1 MISSVLGML
10 SLCRGKGKTIHHV
23 KSRQTGQLF
32 SNHDTPC
39 TKNSIPMGKITG
51 MTFRTG
57 DMRLCNS
64 DAQGIRHAIKLRHWG
79 AAGTAGDFEL
89 KIGTPKEIF
98 EGEARVAMTP
108 ESALQLQKLGHECVI
123 ETGAGAVAGFS
134 DATYKDAGVTVVKTA
149 AALWKAADVV
159 AKVRAPDTAELKR
172 LRADQTLISFFN
184 PAGNTEGMEAAAS
197 KGATVIAMEMIPRIS
212 RAQKMD
218 ALSSMAN
225 IAGYR
230 AVIEAGNN
238 FGRFFTG
245 QITAAGKVPP
255 AKVLVVGAGVAGLAA
270 IGTATSLG
278 AITYAFDVRPEVAE
292 QVESMGAEFV
302 YLDFEEDQQDG
313 AATGGYAAVS
323 SPEFREAQLAKFREL
338 APEVDIVITT
348 ALIPNRDAPELW
360 TEDMVK
366 AMKPGSVIIDLAAE
380 KGGNCKLTVMDQKIV
395 TDNGVTIIGYTDFP
409 SRMATQASTLYATN
423 IRHLLT
429 DLTPEKDGVIHHNME
444 DDVIRGATVTHEKAI
459 TFPPPPPKV
468 AAIAAAPKKETPKAL
483 TAEEKRA
490 KELADF
496 KAATKQQ
503 VTLLAVGGAL
513 LLGVGLVAPASFMQ
527 HFIVFVLAVFVG
539 FQVIWGVAH
548 SLHTPL
554 MAVTNAI
561 SSIIILGAL
570 MQIGSSSFL
579 VIILAALSVFMCGIN
594 IFGGFLVT
602 RRMLA
607 MFQKS

>member
-1 MISSVLGML
+1 M
-10 SLCRGKGKTIHHV
+10 
-23 KSRQTGQLF
+23 
-32 SNHDTPC
+32 
-39 TKNSIPMGKITG
+39 
-51 MTFRTG
+51 
-57 DMRLCNS
+57 
-64 DAQGIRHAIKLRHWG
+64 
-79 AAGTAGDFEL
+79 
-89 KIGTPKEIF
+89 KIGTPKELI
-98 EGEARVAMTP
+98 EGENRVAMTP
-108 ESALQLQKLGHECVI
+108 DSATQLQKLGHACVI
-123 ETGAGAVAGFS
+123 ETGAGAKAGFS
-134 DATYKDAGVTVVKTA
+134 DKDYKDAGVEVVKTA

-159 AKVRAPDTAELKR
+159 AKVRPPVDAEMKR
-172 LRADQTLISFFN
+172 LRDGQTLISFFN
-184 PAGNTEGMEAAAS
+184 PGGNETQMEAAAK
-197 KGATVIAMEMIPRIS
+197 KGATVVAMEMVPRIS

-270 IGTATSLG
+270 IGTSTSLG

-302 YLDFEEDQQDG
+302 YLDFEEEQTDG
-313 AATGGYAAVS
+313 ASTGGYASVS

-338 APEVDIVITT
+338 APEMDIVITT
-348 ALIPNRDAPELW
+348 ALIPNREAPELW

-366 AMKPGSVIIDLAAE
+366 AMKPGSVIVDLAAE
-380 KGGNCKLTVMDQKIV
+380 KGGNCKLTVMDEKIV
-395 TDNGVTIIGYTDFP
+395 TDNGVTIVGYTDFP
-409 SRMATQASTLYATN
+409 SRMATQSSTLYATN
-423 IRHLLT
+423 IRHLMT
-429 DLTPEKDGVIHHNME
+429 DLTPEKDGVIVHDME
-444 DDVIRGATVTHEKAI
+444 DDVIRGATVTHAKEV

-468 AAIAAAPKKETPKAL
+468 AAIAAQPKKEAAKELTP
-483 TAEEKRA
+483 EEKRA
-490 KELADF
+490 AELAAF
-496 KAATKQQ
+496 KAQTKQQ
-503 VTLLAVGGAL
+503 VTLLAVGGGLIL
-513 LLGVGLVAPASFMQ
+513 LAGLYTPASFMQ
-527 HFIVFVLAVFVG
+527 HFIVFVLSVFVG
-539 FQVIWGVAH
+539 FQVIWNVSH

-554 MAVTNAI
+554 MAITNAI

-570 MQIGSSSFL
+570 MQIGSGSFL
-579 VIILAALSVFMCGIN
+579 ILLLAALSVFMAAIN

>member
-1 MISSVLGML
+1 M
-10 SLCRGKGKTIHHV
+10 
-23 KSRQTGQLF
+23 
-32 SNHDTPC
+32 
-39 TKNSIPMGKITG
+39 
-51 MTFRTG
+51 
-57 DMRLCNS
+57 
-64 DAQGIRHAIKLRHWG
+64 
-79 AAGTAGDFEL
+79 
-89 KIGTPKEIF
+89 KIGTPKEIY

-108 ESALQLQKLGHECVI
+108 DSARQLQKLGYECAI
-123 ETGAGAVAGFS
+123 EAGAGAAAGFS
-134 DATYKDAGVTVVKTA
+134 DAAYEEAGVEVVKTA
-149 AALWKAADVV
+149 AALWKAADII
-159 AKVRAPDTAELKR
+159 AKVRQPNETELKR
-172 LRADQTLISFFN
+172 LSKDKTLISFFN
-184 PAGNTEGMEAAAS
+184 PGGNEEGLELAKS
-197 KGATVIAMEMIPRIS
+197 KGGNVIAMEMVPRIS

-245 QITAAGKVPP
+245 QVTAAGKVPP

-270 IGTATSLG
+270 IGTSTSLG
-278 AITYAFDVRPEVAE
+278 AMTFAFDVRPEVAE

-302 YLDFEEDQQDG
+302 YLDFEEQAADG
-313 AATGGYAAVS
+313 AATGGYASVS

-338 APEVDIVITT
+338 APDMDIVITT
-348 ALIPNRDAPELW
+348 ALIPNREAPELW

-366 AMKPGSVIIDLAAE
+366 AMKPGSVIVDLAAE
-380 KGGNCKLTVMDQKIV
+380 KGGNCKLTVADEKIV

-409 SRMATQASTLYATN
+409 SRMAAQASTLYSTN
-423 IRHLLT
+423 IRHMMT
-429 DLTPEKDGVIHHNME
+429 DLTPEKDGKVAHNME
-444 DDVIRGATVTHEKAI
+444 DDVIRGATVAYQGEI

-468 AAIAAAPKKETPKAL
+468 AAIAAQPKKEPPKELTP
-483 TAEEKRA
+483 EEKRA
-490 KELADF
+490 QEVAAF
-496 KAATKQQ
+496 KAQTKQQ
-503 VTLLAVGGAL
+503 VTLLTVGAVL

-570 MQIGSSSFL
+570 MQIGSGSGL
-579 VIILAALSVFMCGIN
+579 VVVLAAISVFMAGIN